1 MPTNLT
7 CLKVFIASP
16 SGLSDERRA
25 FRDEIKQYNES
36 DAIPR
41 GVFFE
46 PVGWEDTLG
55 RVGRPQSIINEDVR
69 ESDYFVLLLWDRWG
83 SPPDTKVDQPFSS
96 GTEEEYHVALKCHGD
111 GALPMRQLVLMF
123 KAVDARQLSDPG
135 RQLDKVLEFR
145 EKIEREKSHLFHSFD
160 TPEGFRILL
169 RRHLADWLRDQ
180 ENGPGGDGENQAEA
194 LDMVSVE
201 PVKEDPVISGP
212 PEPLTA
218 KAWSLADAG
227 RLTKAEVEFARATV
241 GRQNPD
247 PLVSYAQFLLRVGRL
262 DQARVLSERA
272 AEVAQDQT
280 DEPALSRA
288 FDSLANGLWL
298 QGDLGGAE
306 EMTRKSLEIEIKLG
320 RLEGMASSYGNLGI
334 FLRTRG
340 DLDGAEEMFRRSL
353 KIKEKLGQ
361 SEDMAINYGNLGNM
375 FLTRGDLDG
384 AEEMFRKSLEINE
397 KLGQSEGMASQ
408 YGNLG
413 NLLLTRGDLDKAEE
427 MYRKSLEINEKL
439 GRSWAR
445 PRGMALRVSS
455 LSLWGLTRRQTQLP
469 C

>member
-16 SGLSDERRA
+16 SGLSDERRT

-145 EKIEREKSHLFHSFD
+145 EKIESGKSHLFHSFD

-227 RLTKAEVEFARATV
+227 RLTKAEVEFARSLRGSNFCA
-241 GRQNPD
+241 
-247 PLVSYAQFLLRVGRL
+247 VSFLLLRRVAACAQRVAQLRLLVTRLNLACLCHITCYEQGRL
-262 DQARVLSERA
+262 SEQARVSPR
-272 AEVAQDQT
+272 
-280 DEPALSRA
+280 PPFSRPVCA
-288 FDSLANGLWL
+288 H
-298 QGDLGGAE
+298 
-306 EMTRKSLEIEIKLG
+306 
-320 RLEGMASSYGNLGI
+320 SS
-334 FLRTRG
+334 
-340 DLDGAEEMFRRSL
+340 
-353 KIKEKLGQ
+353 
-361 SEDMAINYGNLGNM
+361 
-375 FLTRGDLDG
+375 
-384 AEEMFRKSLEINE
+384 
-397 KLGQSEGMASQ
+397 
-408 YGNLG
+408 
-413 NLLLTRGDLDKAEE
+413 
-427 MYRKSLEINEKL
+427 
-439 GRSWAR
+439 
-445 PRGMALRVSS
+445 VS
-455 LSLWGLTRRQTQLP
+455 G
-469 C
+469 